1 LGGEET
7 AMRDA
12 RLERKLDCLIAD
24 LDSDGLVFAEDFDLG
39 GTYNKSA
46 DVRVKK
52 VLTDAKEQIQK
63 IKRELP

>member
-1 LGGEET
+1 VET
-7 AMRDA
+7 AMVDT

-24 LDSDGLVFAEDFDLG
+24 LNSDGLVFAEDFDLG
-39 GTYNKSA
+39 GTYNKTA
-46 DVRVKK
+46 DAKVKK